1 MLDGVD
7 EGIATERSTM
17 GLAVGLVRRTV
28 GLQGTL
34 THYTLTDDEGRLALY
49 LLCLVESLANLVN
62 VVAVDFEYLPAKST
76 ILCSCVL
83 VHDIL
88 GLSRE
93 LDIVAVV
100 EHDEVVQAEH
110 RGDAGCTLRDFFLNA
125 TIRDV
130 GIDSLLVE
138 GGVAGMSGKEL
149 GCYGSTYSED
159 MTLSERTRCVFN
171 AACNLKFR
179 VTCSR

>member
-1 MLDGVD
+1 MKKL
-7 EGIATERSTM
+7 IA
-17 GLAVGLVRRTV
+17 LL
-28 GLQGTL
+28 
-34 THYTLTDDEGRLALY
+34 LAL
-49 LLCLVESLANLVN
+49 VMVLAL
-62 VVAVDFEYLPAKST
+62 AACAAKTKPAKTETTTETTTTTS
-76 ILCSCVL
+76 
-83 VHDIL
+83 
-88 GLSRE
+88 
-93 LDIVAVV
+93 
-100 EHDEVVQAEH
+100 
-110 RGDAGCTLRDFFLNA
+110 TLRDLLLNA

-179 VTCSR
+179 VTCSW